1 MSTPGRSRDPKV
13 SDVVVYH
20 KRDAARTQLETA
32 ITLWFHYGDPM
43 SIHTLAAASNKCYHG
58 MGSKTGA
65 LTIIGAWKKSLSK
78 KDYDRVVQ
86 AENFGKHANT
96 DAQGILHLITRQ
108 AELLILD
115 SVMCHERLFQK
126 RTPLMTCFFARFTF
140 ESPRL
145 IEVVNLARRKEG
157 LDDLVIEQADEVDRV
172 QFFNRELPALIA
184 AISAGQGRPLHEP
197 PP

>member
-1 MSTPGRSRDPKV
+1 
-13 SDVVVYH
+13 
-20 KRDAARTQLETA
+20 
-32 ITLWFHYGDPM
+32 
-43 SIHTLAAASNKCYHG
+43 
-58 MGSKTGA
+58 
-65 LTIIGAWKKSLSK
+65 
-78 KDYDRVVQ
+78 
-86 AENFGKHANT
+86 
-96 DAQGILHLITRQ
+96 
-108 AELLILD
+108 
-115 SVMCHERLFQK
+115 
-126 RTPLMTCFFARFTF
+126 MTCFFARFTF